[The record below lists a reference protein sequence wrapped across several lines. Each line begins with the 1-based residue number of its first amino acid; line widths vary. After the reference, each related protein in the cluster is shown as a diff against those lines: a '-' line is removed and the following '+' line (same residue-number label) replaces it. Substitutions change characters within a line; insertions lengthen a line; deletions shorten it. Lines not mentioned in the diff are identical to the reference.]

1 MDWLVTA
8 GTVLPMDAA
17 LTVHSPGAVAI
28 QGSRIV
34 AVGPAAELA
43 KQYRPKRRLDRP
55 QALLT
60 PGLINAHAHA
70 PMSLLR
76 GIADD
81 RRLDDWLENF
91 IFPAEA
97 KNVNRDFCFWGTQL
111 ACAEMLLA
119 GVTTYVD
126 MYYFEEEIARA
137 TKLAG
142 MRAVLGQTMIQFPV
156 PDAKDP
162 AAARERCEAFFR
174 AYDKDELITPAIAP
188 HALYT
193 NSEADL
199 RAARALANRYGKP
212 LVIHIAET
220 RKERDDMQA
229 KYGASPVA
237 TLARWGIFDGPTIS
251 AHTIWVDA
259 EDIAI
264 LARHKV
270 GLAHCP
276 SSNMKL
282 ASGVA
287 PVVAQ
292 RRAELRVGL
301 GTDGPAGSNNDFHL
315 LEELDL
321 AAKLQKVTQ
330 LDPQL
335 LGAKEVLAMATRE
348 GAEAV
353 HLAKTT
359 GSLEPGKAA
368 DLVLWN
374 LATPN
379 ATPSFDPYSTLVY
392 SAKSADVIDVFVHGR
407 PVVRERRLLTL
418 NQDAI
423 LAKARTLQ
431 QQIVLSLKK

>member
-1 MDWLVTA
+1 
-8 GTVLPMDAA
+8 MDAA
-17 LTVHSPGAVAI
+17 GNVYSPGAIALR
-28 QGSRIV
+28 GNTIV
-34 AVGPAAELA
+34 AVGPLA
-43 KQYRPKRRLDRP
+43 DVDRRYRARRRLSRP
-55 QALLT
+55 RSLLV
-60 PGLINAHAHA
+60 PGLINAHAHV

-81 RRLDDWLENF
+81 RRLDDWLENY

-97 KNVNRDFCFWGTQL
+97 KNVSREFCFWGTQL

-119 GVTTYVD
+119 GVTTFVD

-142 MRAVLGQTMIQFPV
+142 MRGVLGQTMIQFPV
-156 PDAKDP
+156 ADAKTP
-162 AAARERCEAFFR
+162 AEARSRTEAFFR
-174 AYDKDELITPAIAP
+174 AYADDGLITPAIAP

-199 RAARALANRYGKP
+199 RAARALANQYKRP

-220 RKERDDMQA
+220 RKELEDMRA
-229 KYGASPVA
+229 KFGKSPVA
-237 TLARWGIFDGPTIS
+237 VLAEWGIFDGPTIS
-251 AHTIWVDA
+251 AHTIWVDDS
-259 EDIAI
+259 DIQI

-287 PVVAQ
+287 PVVKQ
-292 RRAELRVGL
+292 RAAGLAVGL

-330 LDPQL
+330 MDPQVL
-335 LGAKEVLAMATRE
+335 NAQEALRMATSEGAKAI
-348 GAEAV
+348 
-353 HLAKTT
+353 HQPNI
-359 GSLEPGKAA
+359 GSLESGKFA
-368 DLVLWN
+368 DFAIWN
-374 LATPN
+374 LDTAHATP
-379 ATPSFDPYSTLVY
+379 TFDPYSTLVY
-392 SAKSADVIDVFVHGR
+392 SAKSADVTDVFVHGR
-407 PVVRERRLLTL
+407 ILVRDRKLLTVNL
-418 NQDAI
+418 PAV
-423 LAKARTLQ
+423 LAKAREIEQ
-431 QQIVLSLKK
+431 AVRRSLKG